1 MHKFFQVSHHTLTAV
16 KRHPMPA
23 IVWLHGL
30 GDSGRG
36 WSHLK
41 GELGLKGVQYTFPDA
56 PVNPVSCNG
65 GYEMT
70 SWMDLEN
77 IPVALGD
84 KNDLKGVTASAA
96 LVHAALDAVVAKMPS
111 TEVVLGGFSQGGAMA
126 LFAGYSYSKPLG
138 GIVSF
143 SGWSPLT
150 KTDEATFISDLKA
163 GANAQTPCFIGH
175 GSEDNVVLPEC
186 GERAAKALE
195 EAGVKDVSY
204 STYRMAHSSHP
215 AETDALAKWVS
226 EKLKLS

>member
-1 MHKFFQVSHHTLTAV
+1 MRMHTTDRGCTVYDK
-16 KRHPMPA
+16 HPMPA

-41 GELGLKGVQYTFPDA
+41 HELGLKGVEYVHPDA
-56 PVNPVSCNG
+56 PVNPVSCNNG
-65 GYEMT
+65 FKMT

-84 KNDLKGVTASAA
+84 KNDLAGVRRSAA
-96 LVHAALDAVVAKMPS
+96 LVHATLDSVVAKMPS

-126 LFAGYSYSKPLG
+126 LFAGYTYPKPLG
-138 GIVSF
+138 GIVCF
-143 SGWSPLT
+143 SGWAPLT
-150 KTDEATFISDLKA
+150 KTDEATFIGELQA

-175 GSEDNVVLPEC
+175 GTEDNVVLPEC

-195 EAGVKDVSY
+195 EAGVKDVSF

-215 AETDALAKWVS
+215 METDALAKWVS